1 MFNSNCISI
10 MKKYT
15 ILFIV
20 TLLATFQWSCEDM
33 LDVDPPSELKE
44 EDVLTE
50 NGIKSLMF
58 SAYREVQV
66 STPSRWLIQLGEV
79 TTDVAY
85 NTDGGE
91 NLQMAQMIN
100 FTWDPTLATLQDDN
114 WAPFY
119 RSIRNVNLLLD
130 LLPQSKATDANKKL
144 FAAEGHMLRGYAFA
158 HLYNLFGPV
167 PLRNRRPEPNESV
180 LLTRATDEEMT
191 SFIEAELLA
200 AIPDLPIPGKE
211 EAFGRG
217 NQGMAWAIL
226 AKYYLNTRQWQKAAD
241 AAQKVID
248 FGYYGLFDDF
258 ETMFRVENEG
268 NREMIMVIPCLNVDG
283 YGNWWQAGAM
293 PNNFRSAPGKPY
305 WTWKNTMAIFATQ
318 YRLRSAFVNTFDGA
332 DKRASLILRS
342 FINDKGETIN
352 LAAQTDNFRS
362 LKYFDA
368 NTVGNNSGNDVP
380 VIRYAD
386 ILLTR
391 AEALNELNGPSQ
403 DALDLINA
411 VRTRAGLGD
420 ITLAEAVDKETL
432 RGLILRERGW
442 EFVSEAKRREDLLRH
457 DKFISS
463 AKARIGDRV
472 TDKYKLFPFPQSERD
487 ANPISG
493 QNQDYE

>member
-1 MFNSNCISI
+1 
-10 MKKYT
+10 MKKYIIPFT
-15 ILFIV
+15 FA
-20 TLLATFQWSCEDM
+20 LLAMLQWSCEDM

-44 EDVLTE
+44 EDVLTD
-50 NGIKSLMF
+50 NGIRSLLF

-66 STPSRWLIQLGEV
+66 STPSRWLIQIGEV

-91 NLQMAQMIN
+91 NLQMAQLIN

-130 LLPQSKATDANKKL
+130 LLPRSQSSEANKAL

-158 HLYNLFGPV
+158 HLYSLFGSV
-167 PLRNRRPEPNESV
+167 PLRNWRPAPGESV
-180 LLTRATDEEMT
+180 QLARASDEEIQ

-200 AIPDLPIPGKE
+200 AIPDLPDPGKE
-211 EAFGRG
+211 QAFGRA
-217 NQGMAWAIL
+217 NKGMAWAIL
-226 AKYYLNTRQWQKAAD
+226 AKFYLNTRQWQKAAD
-241 AAQKVID
+241 AAQEVIG
-248 FGYYGLFDDF
+248 FGYYDLFDDF

-293 PNNFRSAPGKPY
+293 PNNFRSSPDNPY
-305 WTWKNTMAIFATQ
+305 WVWKNTMAIFATQ
-318 YRLRSAFVNTFDGA
+318 YRLRSAFVNTFDFA
-332 DKRASLILRS
+332 KDVRARLILRS
-342 FINDKGETIN
+342 FVNADGATVN
-352 LAAQTDNFRS
+352 LAAQTDNCRS
-362 LKYFDA
+362 LKYFDPA
-368 NTVGNNSGNDVP
+368 TVGNNSGNDVP

-391 AEALNELNGPSQ
+391 AEAMNELDGPSQ
-403 DALDLINA
+403 DALDLINE
-411 VRTRAGLGD
+411 VRTRAGLDD

-432 RGLILRERGW
+432 RNFILRERGW

-457 DKFISS
+457 DKFILS
-463 AKARIGDRV
+463 AQGRGAAA
-472 TDKYKLFPFPQSERD
+472 TDKHKLFPFPQSERD
-487 ANPISG
+487 SNPISG
-493 QNQDYE
+493 QNPGYEVTQ